1 MSLQLDHVVINTRYE
16 TDLAGE
22 LFAGL
27 GFQLTPRGYHPTLGS
42 INHLMVFEHAYLELI
57 VLPPGGD
64 KVRQELIDSPVGLNG
79 LVFASSDAEATR
91 NHLISAGFDAQ
102 PVQHFARPLQIDG
115 EDHEARFSAVR
126 LALDSF
132 DAGRVYYCQHHTP
145 ELIWRRD
152 WLAHANG
159 VTGIVELTIA
169 SADPKATAARYAR
182 LGTIDTGFAL
192 SVVDAATLAQRFGNL
207 ASIGSERPER
217 FAAVTLRSPEPQRV
231 TERAAALGLPHVST
245 SDRVIVALPAFGS
258 LIEVIK

>member
-1 MSLQLDHVVINTRYE
+1 MTLQLDHVVINTRYE
-16 TDLAGE
+16 TDLAAE

-57 VLPPGGD
+57 GLPPGGD
-64 KVRQELIDSPVGLNG
+64 KVRQELIDSPVSLNG
-79 LVFASSDAEATR
+79 LVFASTDAEATR
-91 NHLISAGFDAQ
+91 NTVVSAGFDAQ

-115 EDHEARFSAVR
+115 VDHEARFSAVR

-152 WLAHANG
+152 WLTHANG

-169 SADPKATAARYAR
+169 SADPAATAARYDR
-182 LGTIDTGFAL
+182 LGKIDTGFAL
-192 SVVDAATLAQRFGNL
+192 SVADTATLAQRFGDL
-207 ASIGSERPER
+207 AAIGADRPER
-217 FAAVTLRSPEPQRV
+217 FAAVTLRSPEPQLV
-231 TERAAALGLPHVST
+231 AQRAAALDLPHHST
-245 SDRVIVALPAFGS
+245 RDRVVVALPAFGS
-258 LIEVIK
+258 LIEVIA